1 MGLFAAIGG
10 AIVAGVSAVGTL
22 VSGACSFVAGV
33 AGKVGS
39 VISGFARKAV
49 EVVAGIPK
57 IDANG
62 VEKAFDFAGKMISV
76 TNECL
81 GIKSEDE
88 PEVLGAKT
96 VEAEKRITDF
106 DGDVEAY
113 IKYLNKEIKLDEVKF
128 NEMSQEEKLGCKAVG
143 TALEIRAIEDKIG
156 GIEIPPETI
165 ALLAKIMIKNSD
177 FGLSGEQIV
186 GFIKGLKAAGI
197 TDFKDIV
204 DLLEGKHQKGML
216 KTENA
221 LEKALGDMEG
231 IENPGEEIKK
241 VKRMVRE
248 FE

>member
-128 NEMSQEEKLGCKAVG
+128 NEMSQEEKL
-143 TALEIRAIEDKIG
+143 D
-156 GIEIPPETI
+156 
-165 ALLAKIMIKNSD
+165 
-177 FGLSGEQIV
+177 
-186 GFIKGLKAAGI
+186 
-197 TDFKDIV
+197 
-204 DLLEGKHQKGML
+204 
-216 KTENA
+216 
-221 LEKALGDMEG
+221 
-231 IENPGEEIKK
+231 
-241 VKRMVRE
+241 VKRLAPHWK
-248 FE
+248 